1 MKNNY
6 SPPDNNKHF
15 VVCCTL
21 YIYS

>member
-1 MKNNY
+1 MIHPETINT
-6 SPPDNNKHF
+6 DF